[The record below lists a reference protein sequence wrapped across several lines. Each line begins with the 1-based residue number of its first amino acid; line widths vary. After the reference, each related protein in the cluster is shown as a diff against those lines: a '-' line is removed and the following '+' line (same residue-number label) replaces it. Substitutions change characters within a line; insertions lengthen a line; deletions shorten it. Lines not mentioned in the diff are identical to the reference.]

1 MSLALLALQAE
12 HASRTPL
19 WVVAGYFALL
29 IGLGLVARGMF
40 RGTSGDYYV
49 ASRSIGPFLLLMS
62 LFGTT
67 MTAFALVGSTGKAY
81 DKGIG
86 VYGLMASMS
95 GIVHSL
101 VFFLIGI
108 RIWAIGKRHGFV
120 TQIQFF
126 RSRFESNSLGY
137 LLFPFLVALV
147 VGYLLIGIIGAGTVV
162 RGISAAKGPN
172 PGMFPG
178 VFEGDGVPPWL
189 TGLVVCAIVLFYIFS
204 GGLRAAAMANAFQTI
219 VFMITGVVAF
229 WLLSDALGGAQAAS
243 EATRDNPASAAHL
256 AREGL
261 LGHGQFLTY
270 AFIPLS
276 VGMFPHLFQHWLTA
290 KSARAFRLS
299 IVLHPIFIMI
309 VWVPCILIGIW
320 GLGADISAP
329 SSNAIL
335 GKMVGALLK
344 DPLLTGLLTA
354 GILAAIMSSLDS
366 QFVCLGTMFTHD
378 IVLHR
383 SGEGRYSDGQMVAMG
398 RGFIVGIVAL
408 TYALS
413 LLPNPHVFDLA
424 VWCFSG
430 FASLTPIVFAALYW
444 RKATASGALAAL
456 LATILTW
463 AWFFYDGLLGPALSG
478 TKSGEE
484 YLVAGVMP
492 VTFMF
497 LASTAA
503 MIGVSLLTR
512 PPSEEHVARFFPEA
526 EGAAQS

>member
-1 MSLALLALQAE
+1 MSLASLLAQVVE
-12 HASRTPL
+12 HSSRTPL
-19 WVVAGYFALL
+19 WVVLGYFSLL
-29 IGLGLVARGMF
+29 IGLGLIARGMF

-81 DKGIG
+81 DKGVG

-95 GIVHSL
+95 GIIHSL
-101 VFFLIGI
+101 VFFLIGV

-126 RSRFESNSLGY
+126 RARFESNALGY

-147 VGYLLIGIIGAGTVV
+147 VGYLLIGIIGAGVVV
-162 RGISAAKGPN
+162 RGISQAAGPN
-172 PGMFPG
+172 PGMFPET
-178 VFEGDGVPPWL
+178 FEGGGVPPAL
-189 TGLVVCAIVLFYIFS
+189 TGLIVSAIVLFYIFS
-204 GGLRAAAMANAFQTI
+204 GGLRAAAMANAFQTA

-229 WLLSDALGGAQAAS
+229 WLLSDALGGV
-243 EATRDNPASAAHL
+243 EAASAATLANPDASGHL

-261 LGHGQFLTY
+261 LGHGQFLSY

-290 KSARAFRLS
+290 KSAKSFRLS

-309 VWVPCILIGIW
+309 VWVPCILLGIW
-320 GLGADISAP
+320 ALGDGMTAS

-335 GKMVGALLK
+335 GKMVAVKLK
-344 DPLLTGLLTA
+344 DPLLTGLLVA

-383 SGEGRYSDGQMVAMG
+383 AGEGRYTDKQIVTMG
-398 RGFIVGIVAL
+398 RVFIVVIVL
-408 TYALS
+408 VTYGLS
-413 LLPNPHVFDLA
+413 LLKNPHVFDLA

-444 RKATASGALAAL
+444 KRATAAGAIAAVL
-456 LATILTW
+456 TTAATW
-463 AWFFYDGLLGPALSG
+463 AWFFYDGLIGPAIEG

-484 YLVAGVMP
+484 YLVAGLMP
-492 VTFMF
+492 VTYMF
-497 LASTAA
+497 AASAVA
-503 MIGVSLLTR
+503 MVGVSLMTR
-512 PPSEEHVARFFPEA
+512 PPSAAHVQRFFPAEEA
-526 EGAAQS
+526 A